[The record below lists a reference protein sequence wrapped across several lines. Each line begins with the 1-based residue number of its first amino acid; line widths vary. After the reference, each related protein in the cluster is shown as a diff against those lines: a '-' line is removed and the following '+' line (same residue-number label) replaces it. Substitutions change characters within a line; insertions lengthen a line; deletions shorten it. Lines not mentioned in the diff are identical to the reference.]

1 MEAKETDEKH
11 IPQILIIL
19 DDLLGSMKFSA
30 QLDALVTRG
39 RHAGISVLASS
50 QVYRGCRRHSVRI
63 LLAGALGKW
72 RLWTGKFLKMN
83 MLVLS

>member
-1 MEAKETDEKH
+1 MEAKETGERH
-11 IPQILIIL
+11 IPQMLIIL

-50 QVYRGCRRHSVRI
+50 QVYRGLSQAQRKKFCWLVPWKNGSH
-63 LLAGALGKW
+63 
-72 RLWTGKFLKMN
+72 RLENF
-83 MLVLS
+83 